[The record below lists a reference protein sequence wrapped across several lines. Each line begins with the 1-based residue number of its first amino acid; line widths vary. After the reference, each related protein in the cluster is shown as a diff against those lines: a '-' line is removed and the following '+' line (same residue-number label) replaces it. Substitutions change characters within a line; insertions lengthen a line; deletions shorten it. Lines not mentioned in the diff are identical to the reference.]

1 MDTTSNRGSARRH
14 RLGFTLVELLV
25 VIAIIGILVALLLPA
40 VQAAREAARRSQC
53 KNQLKQ
59 MGLAALN
66 HESTHGFLPS
76 GGWGWQ
82 WSGDPDRG
90 YDERQPGG
98 WYYNILEYI
107 EEGQVRELGSDGNA
121 GAITAEQRIGTTQA
135 AQTSISTFI
144 CPSRRGAEVY
154 PYLHNSVQFNFTNP
168 KPDVVARNDYAG
180 NGGTLCNLTQ
190 WAWFGPNTSE
200 LATSSPN
207 LSGFSPFILA
217 KPSGTKPGGNGVV
230 HAGGGLKLTK
240 ITDGTSKTFF
250 VGEKYMYV
258 QHYDDSL
265 NAGNDQG
272 WNQGWDHDNVRQT
285 SYLTQN
291 ATSVAVLES
300 RFAAAT
306 DWTEVVTPLTP
317 VSDSYEFNES
327 VREERFKSYRSFGSA
342 HPGGCQFALCDG
354 SVLTIAYGVDEY
366 VYAAYG
372 SRNGGEVTDGL

>member
-1 MDTTSNRGSARRH
+1 MTTRRPT
-14 RLGFTLVELLV
+14 GFTLVELLV

-53 KNQLKQ
+53 KNQLRQ

-66 HESTHGFLPS
+66 HESTHGHFPS

-90 YDERQPGG
+90 YGDLQTGG
-98 WYYNILEYI
+98 WYFNILEYI
-107 EEGQVRELGSDGNA
+107 EEGQVRQLGSDGDA
-121 GAITAEQRIGTTQA
+121 DAITADQRIGNTLA
-135 AQTSISTFI
+135 AQTPISTFI
-144 CPSRRGAEVY
+144 CPSRRGSDVY

-190 WAWFGPNTSE
+190 WAYFGPGPGE
-200 LATSSPN
+200 LAKASPN
-207 LSGFSPFILA
+207 INGFSPFILA
-217 KPSGTKPGGNGVV
+217 KPVGTKPGGDGVV
-230 HAGGGLKLTK
+230 HAVGGVKLAQ

-250 VGEKYMYV
+250 VGEKYMNV
-258 QHYDDSL
+258 QQYDNAL

-285 SYLTQN
+285 AYLTVSANTVGQ
-291 ATSVAVLES
+291 LES
-300 RFAAAT
+300 RIAAAD
-306 DWTEVVTPLTP
+306 DWTGVVTPLPP
-317 VSDSYEFNES
+317 VADTHIFNYSRGNDPEA
-327 VREERFKSYRSFGSA
+327 FKSYRSFGSA

-372 SRNGGEVTDGL
+372 SRNGGEVTEGL

>member
-1 MDTTSNRGSARRH
+1 MKPFQLAQRVGRRH
-14 RLGFTLVELLV
+14 EGFTLVELLV

-53 KNQLKQ
+53 KNQLRQ

-66 HESTHGFLPS
+66 HESTHGFMPS
-76 GGWGWQ
+76 GGWGWR

-90 YDERQPGG
+90 YDDLQTGG

-107 EEGQVRELGSDGNA
+107 EEGQVRELGSDGDA
-121 GAITAEQRIGTTQA
+121 GVITTEQRIGTAQA
-135 AQTSISTFI
+135 AQTPISTFV

-190 WAWFGPNTSE
+190 WAYFGPGTGE
-200 LATSSPN
+200 LAKASPN
-207 LSGFSPFILA
+207 VSGFSPYILA
-217 KPSGTKPGGNGVV
+217 KPVGTKPGGDGVV
-230 HAGGGLKLTK
+230 HAIGGIKLSQ

-250 VGEKYMYV
+250 VGEKYMNV
-258 QHYDDSL
+258 QEYDNAL

-285 SYLTQN
+285 AYLTQN

-300 RFAAAT
+300 QIAAAS
-306 DWTEVVTPLTP
+306 DWTEVVTPLAP
-317 VSDSYEFNES
+317 VADTHEFPAN
-327 VREERFKSYRSFGSA
+327 RNGDFQGYRSFGSA

-372 SRNGGEVTDGL
+372 SRNGGEVVEGF

>member
-1 MDTTSNRGSARRH
+1 MSKH
-14 RLGFTLVELLV
+14 RQAGFTLVELLV

-82 WSGDPDRG
+82 WSGDADRG
-90 YDERQPGG
+90 YGVRQPGG

-107 EEGQVRELGSDGNA
+107 EEGAVRELGSDGNA
-121 GAITAEQRIGTTQA
+121 GAITAEQRIGNSLA
-135 AQTSISTFI
+135 AQTPISTFV

-190 WAWFGPNTSE
+190 WAWFGPGTGE
-200 LATSSPN
+200 LASSSPD

-217 KPSGTKPGGNGVV
+217 KPSGTKPAGDGVV
-230 HAGGGLKLTK
+230 HAGGGIKLSQVS
-240 ITDGTSKTFF
+240 DGASKTFF
-250 VGEKYMYV
+250 VGEKYMYF
-258 QHYDDSL
+258 QHYDDAL

-285 SYLTQN
+285 AYLTTSATTIAAYEGQLKN
-291 ATSVAVLES
+291 AN
-300 RFAAAT
+300 
-306 DWTEVVTPLTP
+306 DWTEVVTPLVP
-317 VSDSYEFNES
+317 VADTFEFNEG
-327 VREERFKSYRSFGSA
+327 VKEERFMSYRSFGSA

-354 SVLTIAYGVDEY
+354 SVLTLAYGVDEY
-366 VYAAYG
+366 VYAAFG